1 MLPVPSRQ
9 SKFLVFAHPEYIKA
23 VQEQLEGEDGVEVH
37 AVTDNGR
44 LVMTV
49 EKEDQQQTG
58 ALLNRIQTLDH
69 VISASMVYQYF
80 DQVSENEWE
89 MAS

>member
-1 MLPVPSRQ
+1 MNTINVCGV
-9 SKFLVFAHPEYIKA
+9 LVFARPEYIAA
-23 VQEQLEGEDGVEVH
+23 VREKLESEDGVEIH
-37 AVTDNGR
+37 AATENGR
-44 LVMTV
+44 LVVTV

-58 ALLNRIQTLDH
+58 DLLHKIQALDH

>member
-1 MLPVPSRQ
+1 MNTINVCGV
-9 SKFLVFAHPEYIKA
+9 LVFAHPEHIKT
-23 VQEQLEGEDGVEVH
+23 VRKKLESEDGVEVH
-37 AVTDNGR
+37 AVTENGR
-44 LVMTV
+44 LVVTV

-58 ALLNRIQTLDH
+58 ELLNRIQTLDH

-80 DQVSENEWE
+80 DHESENEWE

>member
-1 MLPVPSRQ
+1 MITINVCGV
-9 SKFLVFAHPEYIKA
+9 LVFARPEYIKA

>member
-1 MLPVPSRQ
+1 MITINVCGV
-9 SKFLVFAHPEYIKA
+9 LVYARPEHIKA
-23 VQEQLEGEDGVEVH
+23 VRKQLEAEDGVEIH
-37 AVTDNGR
+37 AVTEEGR
-44 LVMTV
+44 LVVTV

-58 ALLNRIQTLDH
+58 ELLNRIQALDH

-80 DQVSENEWE
+80 DQVSDNEWE

>member
-1 MLPVPSRQ
+1 MNTINVCGV
-9 SKFLVFAHPEYIKA
+9 LVFAHPEHIKA
-23 VQEQLEGEDGVEVH
+23 VQQQLEGEDGVEIH

-44 LVMTV
+44 MVVTV

-58 ALLNRIQTLDH
+58 ELLNRIQTLDH

-80 DQVSENEWE
+80 DQVAENEWE

>member
-1 MLPVPSRQ
+1 MNTINVCGV
-9 SKFLVFAHPEYIKA
+9 LVFARPEYIGTVRAK
-23 VQEQLEGEDGVEVH
+23 LESEDGVEVH
-37 AVTDNGR
+37 ATTDNGR
-44 LVMTV
+44 LVVTV

-58 ALLNRIQTLDH
+58 DMLNRIQSLDH

>member
-1 MLPVPSRQ
+1 MNTINVCGVV
-9 SKFLVFAHPEYIKA
+9 VFAKPVHLKA
-23 VQEQLEGEDGVEVH
+23 VQQQLEGEDGVEIH
-37 AVTDNGR
+37 AATEDGR
-44 LVMTV
+44 LVVTV

-58 ALLNRIQTLDH
+58 DFLHKIQALDH

>member
-1 MLPVPSRQ
+1 MNTINVCGV
-9 SKFLVFAHPEYIKA
+9 LVFARPELLKA
-23 VQEQLEGEDGVEVH
+23 VHEKLEEEEGVEVH
-37 AVTDNGR
+37 AATEDGR
-44 LVMTV
+44 LVVTV
-49 EKEDQQQTG
+49 EKEDQQQT
-58 ALLNRIQTLDH
+58 ADMLHRIQAMDH

>member
-1 MLPVPSRQ
+1 MNTINVCGV
-9 SKFLVFAHPEYIKA
+9 LVFARPEHIKT
-23 VQEQLEGEDGVEVH
+23 VRKKLEEEEGVEVH
-37 AVTDNGR
+37 ASTENGR
-44 LVMTV
+44 LVVTV

-58 ALLNRIQTLDH
+58 DMLNRIQALDH

>member
-1 MLPVPSRQ
+1 MNTINVCGV
-9 SKFLVFAHPEYIKA
+9 LVFAKHEHIE
-23 VQEQLEGEDGVEVH
+23 VLRQQLEGEDGVEIH
-37 AVTDNGR
+37 AVTEDGR
-44 LVMTV
+44 LVVTV

-58 ALLNRIQTLDH
+58 DTLNRIQGLDH

-80 DQVSENEWE
+80 DQATDNEWE

>member
-1 MLPVPSRQ
+1 MNTINVCGV
-9 SKFLVFAHPEYIKA
+9 LVFTRPEHLKTVRKI
-23 VQEQLEGEDGVEVH
+23 LEEEEGVEVH
-37 AVTDNGR
+37 AATENGR
-44 LVMTV
+44 LVVTV
-49 EKEDQQQTG
+49 EKEDQQQTSDM
-58 ALLNRIQTLDH
+58 LHRIQALDR

>member
-1 MLPVPSRQ
+1 MITINVCGV
-9 SKFLVFAHPEYIKA
+9 LVFAHPEYIKA
-23 VQEQLEGEDGVEVH
+23 VQKQLEGEDGVEVH
-37 AVTDNGR
+37 AVTENGR

-58 ALLNRIQTLDH
+58 ELLNRIQTLDH

>member
-1 MLPVPSRQ
+1 MNTINVCGV
-9 SKFLVFAHPEYIKA
+9 LVFARPEHIEA
-23 VQEQLEGEDGVEVH
+23 VRKKLESEDGVEVH
-37 AVTDNGR
+37 AATEDGR
-44 LVMTV
+44 LVVIV

-58 ALLNRIQTLDH
+58 DMLHKIQTLDH